1 MQAQSPQRLDCS
13 CPALDGGAA
22 GRAPA
27 HADPTLRHF
36 ALAAFDQARIA
47 EHEVARWRAAAAALY
62 AALEASG
69 HVEGQTAEG
78 STPPVPAVGP
88 VDG

>member
-1 MQAQSPQRLDCS
+1 MAVP
-13 CPALDGGAA
+13 PGAH
-22 GRAPA
+22 R
-27 HADPTLRHF
+27 HTPTRPSAIS